1 VSGVERRVLR
11 GPTRLTIGLCAAL
24 LVLLAAAVV
33 LAVMWSGA
41 RGDAGLRQA
50 EQEAQDA
57 AETYA
62 VDLTTYDYSSL
73 DQDYAWVDDGATAS
87 FAKEYAEANKPLR
100 KVIATLKARATGSVT
115 ASAATAR
122 SDHEAT
128 VLLFVD
134 QTIVNGTDSK
144 KRAEHNRVVMTM
156 VERDGRWLVD
166 KVALR

>member
-1 VSGVERRVLR
+1 MRILERRTVRGASRATIVLS
-11 GPTRLTIGLCAAL
+11 AAL
-24 LVLLAAAVV
+24 VMVLAGAVV
-33 LAVMWSGA
+33 LAVLWSGN

-50 EQEAQDA
+50 EQEARDA

-73 DQDYAWVDDGATAS
+73 DRDFSWVTDGATAS
-87 FAKEYAEANKPLR
+87 FAKEYAAANEPLR
-100 KVIATLKARATGSVT
+100 KVITTLKARATGTVSE
-115 ASAATAR
+115 SAATAS
-122 SDHEAT
+122 SDHEVE

-134 QTIVNGTDSK
+134 QSIVNGTDSK
-144 KRAEHNRVVMTM
+144 KRTEHNRVVMTM

>member
-1 VSGVERRVLR
+1 MTSPERRVLR
-11 GPTRLTIGLCAAL
+11 GPARVTVGLSAAL
-24 LVLLAAAVV
+24 VVLLVVATV

-41 RGDAGLRQA
+41 RGDAGLRRA
-50 EQEAQDA
+50 EQDARDA

-73 DQDYAWVDDGATAS
+73 DQDHAWVDDGATAS
-87 FAKEYAEANKPLR
+87 FAKEYDRANKPLR
-100 KVIATLKARATGSVT
+100 DVITTLKARATGTVK
-115 ASAATAR
+115 AAAATAR
-122 SDHEAT
+122 SRDEVD

-134 QTIVNGTDSK
+134 QSIVNGTDSK
-144 KRAEHNRVVMTM
+144 KRTERNRVVMTM

>member
-1 VSGVERRVLR
+1 MSGTERRSLR
-11 GPTRLTIGLCAAL
+11 GPARPTIGLSAAL
-24 LVLLAAAVV
+24 LVLLAVAVL

-41 RGDAGLRQA
+41 RGDAGLHRA
-50 EQEAQDA
+50 EQEATEA

-73 DQDYAWVDDGATAS
+73 DKDYAWVDDGATAS

-100 KVIATLKARATGSVT
+100 KVITTLKARATGTVTGSGAT
-115 ASAATAR
+115 AS
-122 SDHEAT
+122 SEHEVD

-144 KRAEHNRVVMTM
+144 KRTERNRVIMTM
-156 VERDGRWLVD
+156 VDRDGRWLVD